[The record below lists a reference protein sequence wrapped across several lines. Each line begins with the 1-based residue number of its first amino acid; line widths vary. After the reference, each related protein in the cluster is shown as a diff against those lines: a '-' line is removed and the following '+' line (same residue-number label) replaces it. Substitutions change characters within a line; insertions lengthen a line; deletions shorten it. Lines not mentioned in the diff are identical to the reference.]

1 MNGEQI
7 KNALQLVKKNDT
19 DLRHVRIS
27 QVQHDTRKVT
37 ENTCFVC
44 IVGAVVD
51 GHELV
56 DEAVAKGATL
66 IVAEKELSVAVPVLY
81 VNDTQKALAQL
92 SVLAT
97 GNPSSKL
104 GMVGV
109 TGTNGKTTI
118 THVVASILDDNNR
131 SSGIIG
137 TMYSKIGDRQIPVA
151 NTTPDSLT
159 TQQLLADMVADG
171 LTHCA
176 MEASSHALIQG
187 RVRGI
192 DFDVAVFTNLT
203 QDHLEYHHTM
213 EEYFL
218 AKSLLFSQLGNAYG
232 EQGKRKLAVINID
245 DAYGERLIPLTAAN
259 VLTYGCQGRGDIQ
272 AQNVVVTNH
281 GTSFDLLFLGELY
294 PVTMKMIGD
303 FNVYNI
309 LAAFGACYGL
319 GLAPEEIIRSIA
331 KIEGVK
337 GRFQLVPNHRG
348 VTAIVDYAHTPDG
361 LENVLKTI
369 NKFAEGAVYCVVG
382 CGGDR
387 DPSKRPVMADV
398 AMTYA
403 THPVFTS
410 DNPRTEDPTE
420 IIKQMTRHLSG
431 NKYVEIVE
439 RREAIEYALSKAEK
453 HDVVLIAGKGHEDY
467 QIIGTTKHHF
477 DDVEIVNDYFA
488 KH

>member
-192 DFDVAVFTNLT
+192 GFDVAVFTNLT

-232 EQGKRKLAVINID
+232 EQEKRKLAVINID

-319 GLAPEEIIRSIA
+319 GLAPEAIIRSIA

-410 DNPRTEDPTE
+410 DNPRTEDPTD

>member
-1 MNGEQI
+1 
-7 KNALQLVKKNDT
+7 
-19 DLRHVRIS
+19 
-27 QVQHDTRKVT
+27 
-37 ENTCFVC
+37 
-44 IVGAVVD
+44 
-51 GHELV
+51 
-56 DEAVAKGATL
+56 
-66 IVAEKELSVAVPVLY
+66 
-81 VNDTQKALAQL
+81 
-92 SVLAT
+92 
-97 GNPSSKL
+97 
-104 GMVGV
+104 
-109 TGTNGKTTI
+109 
-118 THVVASILDDNNR
+118 
-131 SSGIIG
+131 
-137 TMYSKIGDRQIPVA
+137 
-151 NTTPDSLT
+151 
-159 TQQLLADMVADG
+159 
-171 LTHCA
+171 
-176 MEASSHALIQG
+176 
-187 RVRGI
+187 
-192 DFDVAVFTNLT
+192 
-203 QDHLEYHHTM
+203 
-213 EEYFL
+213 
-218 AKSLLFSQLGNAYG
+218 
-232 EQGKRKLAVINID
+232 
-245 DAYGERLIPLTAAN
+245 LIPLTAAN

-281 GTSFDLLFLGELY
+281 GTSFDLLFLGEIY

-319 GLAPEEIIRSIA
+319 GLAPEAIIRSIA

>member
-19 DLRHVRIS
+19 DLRHVRVS

-51 GHELV
+51 GHQLA

-171 LTHCA
+171 LTHCT

-232 EQGKRKLAVINID
+232 EQGKQKLAVINID

-281 GTSFDLLFLGELY
+281 GTSFDLLFLGEIY

-319 GLAPEEIIRSIA
+319 GLASEAIIRSIA

>member
-319 GLAPEEIIRSIA
+319 GLAPEAIIRSIA

>member
-232 EQGKRKLAVINID
+232 EQEKRKLAVINID

-319 GLAPEEIIRSIA
+319 GLAPEAIIRSIA